1 MVRKAAHSPPVQFH
15 FDKVRLSLKERGE
28 LKTFLNDLVIK
39 EKKKLNHLNYIFCSD
54 KSILDINR
62 KYLNHNFYTDVVT
75 FDLSSTPGEIIGDI
89 FISADRIRDNAKSLE
104 LPITTELYRVML
116 HGLLHLCGYND
127 KTENQ
132 RKLMRMKEDFYL
144 NLYFR
149 RFT

>member
-1 MVRKAAHSPPVQFH
+1 MVRKAAHSPPIQFH
-15 FDKVRLSLKERGE
+15 FDKVRLPLSERGE

-54 KSILDINR
+54 KSILEINR
-62 KYLNHNFYTDVVT
+62 KYLNHDFYTDVVT
-75 FDLSSTPGEIIGDI
+75 FDLSSTHGEILGDI
-89 FISADRIRDNAKSLE
+89 YISVDRIRDNAKNLG
-104 LPITTELYRVML
+104 LPVTTELYRVMF

-132 RKLMRMKEDFYL
+132 RKLMRRKEDFYL
-144 NLYFR
+144 DLYFR